1 MDGQIEEWMN
11 GQMEGLMDEGMDRW
25 MWIKHWTDGRV
36 NGWTDRRMDEWT
48 DGRVDG

>member
-11 GQMEGLMDEGMDRW
+11 GQMEGWMDEGMDRW

-36 NGWTDRRMDEWT
+36 D
-48 DGRVDG
+48 